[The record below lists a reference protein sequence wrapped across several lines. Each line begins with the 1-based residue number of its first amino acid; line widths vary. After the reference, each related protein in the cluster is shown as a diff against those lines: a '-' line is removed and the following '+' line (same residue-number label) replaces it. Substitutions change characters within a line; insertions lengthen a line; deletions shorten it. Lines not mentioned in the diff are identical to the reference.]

1 MITWV
6 LILFAHV
13 GAMGNGNSNALTNVP
28 GFTSLQQCRTAGDAA
43 QHLADGTTKE
53 IRYTCVVQGNP

>member
-13 GAMGNGNSNALTNVP
+13 GPIGDGNSNALASVP
-28 GFTSLQQCRTAGDAA
+28 GFQRQAECKAAGEAAVTMANGTVKKISYVCVQQTR
-43 QHLADGTTKE
+43 
-53 IRYTCVVQGNP
+53 